1 MGRVSS
7 LPATPLLESVTLRC
21 AASGLPG
28 CATTHVPTRQEP
40 MEGIRCLKRYAA
52 REVFN
57 LIRPDSH
64 TLLLIARPGGW
75 AGPRQVLRQRS

>member
-1 MGRVSS
+1 
-7 LPATPLLESVTLRC
+7 
-21 AASGLPG
+21 
-28 CATTHVPTRQEP
+28 